1 MLKRSSIYH
10 ASRSRKEIIFFTR
23 YISLWSTLI
32 ACVTKYHT
40 FFKLSSVY
48 LLMYRVALTDE
59 NLLKFGM
66 KYGEILNDLNMTSM
80 LESIMQPF
88 KQE

>member
-1 MLKRSSIYH
+1 
-10 ASRSRKEIIFFTR
+10 
-23 YISLWSTLI
+23 
-32 ACVTKYHT
+32 
-40 FFKLSSVY
+40 
-48 LLMYRVALTDE
+48 MYRVALTDE

-66 KYGEILNDLNMTSM
+66 KYGEILNDLNTTSM